1 MKTDFQQLTQ
11 TWEEL
16 GEKDPLW
23 AVVTHSDKRGG
34 RWNLAEF
41 MGTGERDI
49 AHYHQLIGR
58 HMPMPGQFFHV
69 LDFGCGVGRLT
80 SAWGKRARQATGV
93 DISASMLEVAKKNL
107 AGRDNLHFVLNQ
119 NPDLSVFKDGEFD
132 LVFSLI
138 CLQHMPWPVAAGY
151 IAEFA
156 RVCQRGGIVAFQLP
170 SRDKDP
176 DRMAKFRKW
185 IIEHLPFGAG
195 RLYRRW
201 RHGTSALFDMYYTP
215 RQQVEATA
223 AAAGLELIHREPDA
237 SAGATVESFFYIFRK
252 PPAKAK

>member
-1 MKTDFQQLTQ
+1 MKSDLQELSQ

-23 AVVTHSDKRGG
+23 AVVTHPDKRDG

-41 MGTGERDI
+41 METGERDI
-49 AHYHQLIGR
+49 AHYHQLIAR
-58 HMPMPGQFFHV
+58 HVPASGLFSHV

-80 SAWGKRARQATGV
+80 SAWGKRAKQATGV
-93 DISASMLEVAKKNL
+93 DISAAMLEVAKKNL

-119 NPDLSVFKDGEFD
+119 NPDLRVFKNGGFD

-138 CLQHMPWPVAAGY
+138 CLQHIPWPIAACY

-156 RVCQRGGIVAFQLP
+156 RVCQHGGVVAFQLP
-170 SRDKDP
+170 CREMNP
-176 DRMAKFRKW
+176 DQMIKFRKW

-201 RHGTSALFDMYYTP
+201 RRGTSAVFEMYYTP
-215 RQQVEATA
+215 RQEVEATA

-237 SAGATVESFFYIFRK
+237 SAGATVESFFYIFK
-252 PPAKAK
+252 KIDK